1 MIHTQSARKLGLIAF
16 GGLAV
21 AVVGGFY
28 LGQTVLADGIPVESP
43 MAYAGFLEDDGVPVH
58 GSRSIRVTLYDHAAS
73 TALANVRCDTQQTNA
88 QVVEGHFSIPLDNA
102 CAAAVRANRDL
113 WLDVQVNG
121 QSLGRTKLG
130 AVPYAVEAERAAS
143 LAPGAFSGSG
153 TAVTA
158 ARADH
163 QHASLNALAVVG
175 SGSFGQAL
183 TVDGAFTAKG
193 AANVKGAAT
202 FEGRVTVPAGLR
214 VGNSIFGAYVGVIPA
229 AGAGYSEHPLHI
241 QTGWRCGITDAT
253 QYRLRFSGYN
263 LRAHSTS
270 VGQPFE
276 FVAAGY
282 LTIANGHINSSIVAH
297 APSNLSLSSYCAT
310 EGGGSGGGGYLT
322 FKLSRASLEWHFTDL
337 VIDFL
342 GGGQALMKNGADTF
356 TVRKYV
362 NQAANL

>member
-43 MAYAGFLEDDGVPVH
+43 MTYAGFLEDDGVPVH

-229 AGAGYSEHPLHI
+229 SGSYSEHPLHI

-253 QYRLRFSGYN
+253 FYRLRFSGYN
-263 LRAHSTS
+263 FRGNSSS

-276 FVAAGY
+276 FVAVGY
-282 LTIANGHINSSIVAH
+282 LIAGTGHKNNSIEAQV
-297 APSNLSLSSYCAT
+297 PSNLSFSSYCAA
-310 EGGGSGGGGYLT
+310 EGGGSLGGGYLT
-322 FKLSRASLEWHFTDL
+322 FKLSRASLEWHATDI

-342 GGGQALMKNGADTF
+342 GGGHVLMKNGADTF